1 MTRYWHPFADMATV
15 AVQGELVITRGE
27 GAHVWDRDGR
37 RYLDAAGGLWYCNVG
52 YGRDELASAAAEQL
66 RIMSAYSNFGDFATQ
81 PTLDLADRLSTL
93 APVPESVA
101 FFTSNGSDAVD
112 SAIKLCRRYWQVI
125 GHPERTA
132 IVVRE
137 GAYHGMHV
145 GGTGLAGI
153 SANRAGYE
161 GMLPDVLTAP
171 AFLPDDLAASIDGIG
186 AEHVA
191 AFFCEPVLGAGGV
204 FPPPPGYL
212 KAVQDICRQ
221 RGILFVL
228 DEVITG
234 MGRLGAWFAGVR
246 YGLSPDLLLCA
257 KGLTSGYVPMG
268 AMVVSPRVAE
278 PFWTSPG
285 AIMWRHGYT
294 YSGHATAAAVALS
307 NLSILEREQLLPR
320 ALELEELLA
329 TALAPLSAH
338 ALVSEVRSGTGVLAA
353 VQIDTEVQAERPD
366 LPARV
371 VQELRRLGVL
381 TRTLTGG
388 SIQISPALVITDA
401 DIQLL
406 VNSLGAAL
414 DAAARAD
421 ALL

>member
-1 MTRYWHPFADMATV
+1 MTHYWHPFADMATV
-15 AVQGELVITRGE
+15 ATQGELVITRGE
-27 GAHVWDRDGR
+27 GAYVWDREGR
-37 RYLDAAGGLWYCNVG
+37 RYFDAAGGLWYCNVG
-52 YGRDELASAAAEQL
+52 YGRDELASAGAEQM
-66 RIMSAYSNFGDFATQ
+66 RNMSAYSNFGDLATQ
-81 PTLDLADRLSTL
+81 PTLDLADRLSAL
-93 APVPESVA
+93 APVPESVV

-112 SAIKLCRRYWQVI
+112 SAIKLSRRYWQVI
-125 GHPERTA
+125 GHPERVV

-153 SANRAGYE
+153 PANRAGYE
-161 GMLPDVLTAP
+161 GMLPDVVAVPSLR
-171 AFLPDDLAASIDGIG
+171 PDDLSAAVDKIG
-186 AEHVA
+186 AERVA

-204 FPPPPGYL
+204 FPPAPGYL
-212 KAVQDICRQ
+212 HAVRDVCRE

-234 MGRLGAWFAGVR
+234 MGRLGAWFAGAR
-246 YGLSPDLLLCA
+246 YELSPDIVLCA

-268 AMVVSPRVAE
+268 AMVVSPRVAG

-285 AIMWRHGYT
+285 TVMWRHGYT

-307 NLSILEREQLLPR
+307 NLSILEREELLPR

-329 TALAPLSAH
+329 TALAPLSTH
-338 ALVSEVRSGTGVLAA
+338 PLVSEVRSGTGVLAA
-353 VQIDTEVQAERPD
+353 VQVDPDVQSDRPD
-366 LPARV
+366 MPARV
-371 VQELRRLGVL
+371 VQELRELGVL

-388 SIQISPALVITDA
+388 SIQISPALVINDL

-406 VNSLGAAL
+406 VNCLEAAL
-414 DAAARAD
+414 DSAARAD